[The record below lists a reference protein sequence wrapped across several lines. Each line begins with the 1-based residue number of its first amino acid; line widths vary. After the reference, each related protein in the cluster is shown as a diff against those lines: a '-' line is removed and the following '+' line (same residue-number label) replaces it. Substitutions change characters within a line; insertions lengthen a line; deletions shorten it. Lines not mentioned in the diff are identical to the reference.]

1 MSIVATGFANALSRT
16 WWALLLRGIIA
27 VIFGIFALTH
37 PALSLQSLALVFG
50 VYALAD
56 GVGGIVTAVTGRN
69 ERKQWLLLL
78 VWSLVSAGVGLVTL
92 LAPGITTVVLLF
104 CIAMWMIVTGVLEII
119 TALSIRK
126 EIEGEWRL
134 IGSGLISVIAGI
146 VLLSRPLAG
155 AVAFIWLIG
164 IYTIA
169 FGVLLIILAFEVRTL
184 RNRVKER
191 IPQPAV

>member
-1 MSIVATGFANALSRT
+1 MSILATGFANALSRT

-37 PALSLQSLALVFG
+37 PAISLQSLALVFG

-56 GVGGIVTAVTGRN
+56 GVGGVVTAVTGRN

-78 VWSLVSAGVGLVTL
+78 VWSLVSAGIGLVTL

-134 IGSGLISVIAGI
+134 IGTGLISVIAGI

-164 IYTIA
+164 IYAIA
-169 FGVLLIILAFEVRTL
+169 FGILLIILAFEVRTL
-184 RNRVKER
+184 RNRVKEH

>member
-1 MSIVATGFANALSRT
+1 MSILATGFANALSRT
-16 WWALLLRGIIA
+16 WWALLVRGIIA
-27 VIFGIFALTH
+27 VLFGMFALTH
-37 PALSLQSLALVFG
+37 PAISLQSLALVFG

-56 GVGGIVTAVTGRN
+56 GVGGVVTAVTGRN

-78 VWSLVSAGVGLVTL
+78 VWSLVSAGIGLVTL
-92 LAPGITTVVLLF
+92 FAPGITTVVLLF

-134 IGSGLISVIAGI
+134 IGTGLISVIAGI

-155 AVAFIWLIG
+155 ALAFIWLIG
-164 IYTIA
+164 IYAIA
-169 FGVLLIILAFEVRTL
+169 FGILLIILAFEVRTL
-184 RNRVKER
+184 RNRVKEH

>member
-104 CIAMWMIVTGVLEII
+104 CIAMWMIVTGILEII

-184 RNRVKER
+184 RNRVKEH